1 MEIRVYKKEDIPMIT
16 SLALKLHD
24 NYIFNLDTYSS
35 CLILEE
41 DVNIIGF
48 ISYSIIYDRAEIID
62 VIIDEKYRDKGY
74 GKKLVSEV
82 ITIAFSNN
90 CNNITL
96 EVSILNK
103 VAIRLYENMGF
114 EIVGVRKKYYKDN
127 DGYLMKKDLR

>member
-1 MEIRVYKKEDIPMIT
+1 MEIRVYKKEDISTIT

-24 NYIFNLDTYSS
+24 NYVFYLDTYSS
-35 CLILEE
+35 CLVLEE
-41 DVNIIGF
+41 NGNIIGF

>member
-1 MEIRVYKKEDIPMIT
+1 MKISIYKKEDIPIIT

-24 NYIFNLDTYSS
+24 NYIFNLDTYSN
-35 CLILEE
+35 CLVLEE
-41 DVNIIGF
+41 DNIIGF

-62 VIIDEKYRDKGY
+62 VIIDEKYRHKGY

-82 ITIAFSNN
+82 IGLASDNN

-96 EVSILNK
+96 EVNESNK
-103 VAIRLYENMGF
+103 AAIKLYKNMGF

>member
-1 MEIRVYKKEDIPMIT
+1 MKIRVYKKEDIPMIT

-41 DVNIIGF
+41 DDNIIGF

-62 VIIDEKYRDKGY
+62 VIIDEKYRNKGY

-82 ITIAFSNN
+82 IDIALGNS

-96 EVSILNK
+96 EVSLLNEN
-103 VAIRLYENMGF
+103 AIKLYENMGF
-114 EIVGVRKKYYKDN
+114 EIVSIRKKYYKDN

>member
-24 NYIFNLDTYSS
+24 NYVFYLDTYSS
-35 CLILEE
+35 CLVLEE
-41 DVNIIGF
+41 NGNIIGF

>member
-1 MEIRVYKKEDIPMIT
+1 MKISIYKKEDIPMIT

-24 NYIFNLDTYSS
+24 NYVFDLDTYSN
-35 CLILEE
+35 CLVLKE
-41 DVNIIGF
+41 DNDIIGF

-62 VIIDEKYRDKGY
+62 VIVDEKYRKRGY
-74 GKKLVSEV
+74 GSKLVSKV
-82 ITIAFSNN
+82 INLAKSSN

-96 EVSILNK
+96 EVSKLNEK
-103 VAIRLYENMGF
+103 AIRLYKGKGF